1 MPAISSRRSVL
12 MLGLLSASFLLSDA
26 AKSSESTLERTQRE
40 GLLRVGFANEAP
52 WGYLKPDGT
61 LTGEAPEILRVLA
74 KRMGIEKIEGVLVEF
89 GSLIPGLQ
97 AKRFDVIATAL
108 FIRPKRCSQVAF
120 ANPTVAVGNGLLV
133 RGGNPKGLHSFEDV
147 TRNSDATISIL
158 AGSVDLQYAKD
169 AGIPA
174 ERVVQLPD
182 GASQLE
188 ALRSGRVDA
197 ISQNGPAIQ
206 IYADRTKDEFERAL
220 PFHNTEK
227 TTGYGAFAVRLEDTD
242 LLEALNQAL
251 KDFIGTEEHL
261 ALVKPFGVT
270 SEELPAPGKTA
281 AVLCKSEQ

>member
-1 MPAISSRRSVL
+1 MPITSSRRYVL
-12 MLGLLSASFLLSDA
+12 MLGLLPALLLLPRSAI
-26 AKSSESTLERTQRE
+26 SSESTLERARRE
-40 GLLRVGFANEAP
+40 GVLRVGFANEAP

-61 LTGEAPEILRVLA
+61 LTGEAPEIIRVLV
-74 KRMGIEKIEGVLVEF
+74 KRLGIEKIEGVLVEF
-89 GSLIPGLQ
+89 SSLIPGLQ

-108 FIRPKRCSQVAF
+108 FIRPKRCTQVAF
-120 ANPTVAVGNGLLV
+120 ADPTVAVGNGFLV
-133 RGGNPKGLHSFEDV
+133 RRGNPKGLHSFEDV
-147 TRNSDATISIL
+147 AKNSDATISIL

-206 IYADRTKDEFERAL
+206 IYADRTSGEFERAL
-220 PFHNTEK
+220 PFRNTEK
-227 TTGYGAFAVRLEDTD
+227 TIGYGAFAVRLEDTE

-251 KDFIGTEEHL
+251 KDYIGTKEHL

-270 SEELPAPGKTA
+270 SEELPPPGKTA

>member
-1 MPAISSRRSVL
+1 MLTTTSRRSVL
-12 MLGLLSASFLLSDA
+12 MLGLLSASFLLSESA
-26 AKSSESTLERTQRE
+26 ISSESTLERAQRE
-40 GLLRVGFANEAP
+40 GVLRVGFANEAP

-74 KRMGIEKIEGVLVEF
+74 KRMRIEKIEGVLVEF

-108 FIRPKRCSQVAF
+108 FIRPKRCAQVAF
-120 ANPTVAVGNGLLV
+120 ANPTVAVGNGFLV
-133 RGGNPKGLHSFEDV
+133 RRGNPKGLHSFEDV
-147 TRNSDATISIL
+147 AKNTDANLSIL

-169 AGIPA
+169 AGIPV

-206 IYADRTKDEFERAL
+206 IYADRTRDEFERAL

-251 KDFIGTEEHL
+251 KDFIGSEVHL

-281 AVLCKSEQ
+281 AVLCKSGQ